1 MEILLRFE
9 RETLAPYETPSNRLS
24 RDMYDDLALPWTIP
38 APVKDFP
45 QELFVRR
52 EWDREGVL
60 SNGESFFGGGRE
72 RSVDDL
78 EKGLATASL
87 VTRWREAHPDLA
99 GTEKDVV
106 EQFAIELREA
116 LGPDQSTLSLGSGT
130 VILLFKKSEVWCLML
145 LLLISVSL
153 GAQI

>member
-1 MEILLRFE
+1 V
-9 RETLAPYETPSNRLS
+9 
-24 RDMYDDLALPWTIP
+24 DDTGTIQG
-38 APVKDFP
+38 FP

-60 SNGESFFGGGRE
+60 SNGESFFGGGKE
-72 RSVDDL
+72 RSIDDI

-130 VILLFKKSEVWCLML
+130 VILLFKKSEV
-145 LLLISVSL
+145 
-153 GAQI
+153 